1 MPFQIGWVRAGL
13 AEKEAFEQRLEVG
26 ELSLNSIFFK
36 DFIYLS

>member
-13 AEKEAFEQRLEVG
+13 AEEAFEQRLEVG

-36 DFIYLS
+36 DFIYLF